1 MLPGRLSEKYD
12 TFGERSPTGVTFP
25 PGGGGADADRCTGD
39 RVHATLEDVLYLP
52 AMMTL
57 QKNHVRFV
65 PCDQSS
71 LSLFATIGQVRLRV
85 GQSEQL
91 VGGFYV

>member
-1 MLPGRLSEKYD
+1 ML
-12 TFGERSPTGVTFP
+12 T
-25 PGGGGADADRCTGD
+25 DAQVIVYTPSSKLWL
-39 RVHATLEDVLYLP
+39 HLP

-57 QKNHVRFV
+57 QKHHVRFV

-71 LSLFATIGQVRLRV
+71 LSRFATTGQVRFATTGQVRLRV